1 MALTIDEKQ
10 IIIADFKTHDVDTGS
25 PEVQVALLTEKINR
39 VTNHLTEHDHDDHT
53 RVGLLKLV
61 GKRRRILRYL
71 RSKDQMRYK
80 NLIKRL
86 GIRG

>member
-1 MALTIDEKQ
+1 MALSTVEKQ
-10 IIIADFKTHDVDTGS
+10 SIITDYKTHDVDTGS
-25 PEVQVALLTEKINR
+25 PEVQVALLTEKITR
-39 VTNHLTEHDHDDHT
+39 VTAHLSEHGHDDHT

-71 RSKDQMRYK
+71 RSKDEVRYK
-80 NLIKRL
+80 NLIKKL